1 MVALRISG
9 CEMSKVVILKLGI
22 IFIAIISFFWLFV
35 FGPFYDSIVVQL
47 VVFTVVMGW
56 NVLRFSLQE
65 AISLLKFCLPFVLS
79 LFVFGLIF
87 HFMQLFGRTDWL
99 EDTLIKCF
107 VFPSS
112 LVFLKILLTYITY
125 LDILNLPISMKKRI
139 GLITMKSAFQKG
151 EKILRR
157 FSWYLN
163 TYSDLQSGSRI
174 KSQLQKYA
182 CLIIALYLYLYEEI
196 ENSNRLLKNKY
207 HHLYEVNQ

>member
-1 MVALRISG
+1 MAMV
-9 CEMSKVVILKLGI
+9 KLGTVLVLI
-22 IFIAIISFFWLFV
+22 CSFFWLFV
-35 FGPFYDSIVVQL
+35 FGPFYDNIAIQL
-47 VVFTVVMGW
+47 AVFVFVMGW
-56 NVLRFSLQE
+56 HIIRFSFRE
-65 AISLLKFCLPFVLS
+65 TISLLKFCFPFVLS

-87 HFMQLFGRTDWL
+87 HFTRLFGRMDWL
-99 EDTLIKCF
+99 QDTLIKCL

-112 LVFLKILLTYITY
+112 LVFLKIMLAQITY

-163 TYSDLQSGSRI
+163 TYSGMQSAGRI
-174 KSQLQKYA
+174 RSELRKYA

-196 ENSNRLLKNKY
+196 ENSNRLLKNRY
-207 HHLYEVNQ
+207 QHLYEVNK

>member
-1 MVALRISG
+1 
-9 CEMSKVVILKLGI
+9 MSKVVILKLGI

-35 FGPFYDSIVVQL
+35 FGPFYDNIVVQL
-47 VVFTVVMGW
+47 VVFIVVMGW
-56 NVLRFSLQE
+56 NVLRFSIQE

-99 EDTLIKCF
+99 ADTLIKCF

>member
-1 MVALRISG
+1 MNNI
-9 CEMSKVVILKLGI
+9 VILKLGI
-22 IFIAIISFFWLFV
+22 IFIIIISFFWLFV

-47 VVFTVVMGW
+47 VVFIVVMGW
-56 NVLRFSLQE
+56 NVLRFSIQE

-87 HFMQLFGRTDWL
+87 HLMHLFGRTDWL

-125 LDILNLPISMKKRI
+125 LDILNLPFSMEKRI

-163 TYSDLQSGSRI
+163 TYSGLQSGSRI
-174 KSQLQKYA
+174 KSALQKYA

-207 HHLYEVNQ
+207 HHIYEVNE

>member
-1 MVALRISG
+1 
-9 CEMSKVVILKLGI
+9 MSKVVILKLGI

-47 VVFTVVMGW
+47 VVFIFVMGW
-56 NVLRFSLQE
+56 NVLRFSIQE

-99 EDTLIKCF
+99 ADTLIKCF

-125 LDILNLPISMKKRI
+125 LDILNLPISMEKRI

>member
-1 MVALRISG
+1 MNNI
-9 CEMSKVVILKLGI
+9 VILKLGI
-22 IFIAIISFFWLFV
+22 IFMNIISFFWLFV
-35 FGPFYDSIVVQL
+35 FGPYYDSIVIQL

-65 AISLLKFCLPFVLS
+65 TISLLKFCLPFVLS
-79 LFVFGLIF
+79 LLVFGLIF

-125 LDILNLPISMKKRI
+125 LDILNLPISMEKRV

>member
-1 MVALRISG
+1 VNNI
-9 CEMSKVVILKLGI
+9 VIFKLGA
-22 IFIAIISFFWLFV
+22 IFITILSFFWLFV
-35 FGPFYDSIVVQL
+35 FGPFYDDIVIQLAVFIVVI
-47 VVFTVVMGW
+47 GW

-65 AISLLKFCLPFVLS
+65 TISLLKFCLPFVLS

-87 HFMQLFGRTDWL
+87 HFIQLLGRTDWL
-99 EDTLIKCF
+99 PDTLIKCL

-112 LVFLKILLTYITY
+112 LIFLKILLTYITY

-151 EKILRR
+151 EKIMRR

-163 TYSDLQSGSRI
+163 TYSDLRSDNRI
-174 KSQLQKYA
+174 KSELKKYA

-207 HHLYEVNQ
+207 HHIYEANE

>member
-1 MVALRISG
+1 
-9 CEMSKVVILKLGI
+9 MSKVVILKLGI

-47 VVFTVVMGW
+47 VVFIVVMGW
-56 NVLRFSLQE
+56 NVLRFSIQE

-99 EDTLIKCF
+99 ADTLIKCF

-125 LDILNLPISMKKRI
+125 LDILNLPISMEKRI

-207 HHLYEVNQ
+207 HHLHEVNQ

>member
-1 MVALRISG
+1 M
-9 CEMSKVVILKLGI
+9 LKLGV
-22 IFIAIISFFWLFV
+22 IFIIILSFFWLFV
-35 FGPFYDSIVVQL
+35 FGPFYDNIAIQLTVFIVIL
-47 VVFTVVMGW
+47 GW

-65 AISLLKFCLPFVLS
+65 TISLLKFCFPFVLS

-87 HFMQLFGRTDWL
+87 HYVQLLGRTDWL
-99 EDTLIKCF
+99 QDTLIKCM

-112 LVFLKILLTYITY
+112 LIFLKILLTYITY

-151 EKILRR
+151 EKIMRR

-163 TYSDLQSGSRI
+163 TYSDLQSDNRI
-174 KSQLQKYA
+174 KSELKKYA

-196 ENSNRLLKNKY
+196 ENSNRLLKNRY
-207 HHLYEVNQ
+207 HHFYEVNE

>member
-1 MVALRISG
+1 MNNI
-9 CEMSKVVILKLGI
+9 VILKLGI
-22 IFIAIISFFWLFV
+22 IFIIIISFFWLFV
-35 FGPFYDSIVVQL
+35 FGPFYDSIIIQL

-56 NVLRFSLQE
+56 NVLRFSFQE

-125 LDILNLPISMKKRI
+125 LDILNLPISMDKRI

-163 TYSDLQSGSRI
+163 TYSDLQSGNRI

-182 CLIIALYLYLYEEI
+182 SLIIALYLYLYEEI

-207 HHLYEVNQ
+207 HHIYEVNQ

>member
-1 MVALRISG
+1 
-9 CEMSKVVILKLGI
+9 MSKVVILKLGI

-47 VVFTVVMGW
+47 VVFIVVMGW
-56 NVLRFSLQE
+56 NVLRFSIQE

-99 EDTLIKCF
+99 ADTLIKCF

-207 HHLYEVNQ
+207 HHLHEVNQ

>member
-1 MVALRISG
+1 MNN
-9 CEMSKVVILKLGI
+9 MVVIKIGI
-22 IFIAIISFFWLFV
+22 IFMVIIAFFWLFV
-35 FGPFYDSIVVQL
+35 FGPYYDSILVQL
-47 VVFTVVMGW
+47 IVFLAVMGW
-56 NVLRFSLQE
+56 NLLRFSIQE
-65 AISLLKFCLPFVLS
+65 TISLLKFCFPFVLS
-79 LFVFGLIF
+79 LMFFGLIF
-87 HFMQLFGRTDWL
+87 HFMQLLGRTDWL
-99 EDTLIKCF
+99 ADTLIKCLI
-107 VFPSS
+107 FPSS
-112 LVFLKILLTYITY
+112 LIFLKIMLTYITY

-163 TYSDLQSGSRI
+163 TYSELQSGNKI

-207 HHLYEVNQ
+207 LHLYGTNE

>member
-1 MVALRISG
+1 MNNI
-9 CEMSKVVILKLGI
+9 VILKLGV
-22 IFIAIISFFWLFV
+22 IFIIILSFFWLFV
-35 FGPFYDSIVVQL
+35 FGPFYDNIAIQLTVFIVIL
-47 VVFTVVMGW
+47 GW

-65 AISLLKFCLPFVLS
+65 TISLLKFCFPFVLS

-87 HFMQLFGRTDWL
+87 HYVQLLGRTDWL
-99 EDTLIKCF
+99 QDTLIKCM

-112 LVFLKILLTYITY
+112 LIFLKILLTYITY

-151 EKILRR
+151 EKIMRR

-163 TYSDLQSGSRI
+163 TYSDLQSDNRI
-174 KSQLQKYA
+174 KSELKKYA

-196 ENSNRLLKNKY
+196 ENSNRLLKNRY
-207 HHLYEVNQ
+207 QHLYEVNE

>member
-1 MVALRISG
+1 MNNI
-9 CEMSKVVILKLGI
+9 VILKLGI
-22 IFIAIISFFWLFV
+22 ILMVILSFFWLFV
-35 FGPFYDSIVVQL
+35 FGPFYDSIVIQM
-47 VVFTVVMGW
+47 VVFIVVMGW
-56 NVLRFSLQE
+56 NVLRFSLQD
-65 AISLLKFCLPFVLS
+65 AISLLKFCFPFVLS

-99 EDTLIKCF
+99 ADTLIKCF

-112 LVFLKILLTYITY
+112 LVFLKILLAYITY
-125 LDILNLPISMKKRI
+125 LDILNLPISMKNRI

-163 TYSDLQSGSRI
+163 TYSDLQSGNRI
-174 KSQLQKYA
+174 KSELQKYA

-207 HHLYEVNQ
+207 LHLYEVNK

>member
-1 MVALRISG
+1 MNNL
-9 CEMSKVVILKLGI
+9 VILKLGT
-22 IFIAIISFFWLFV
+22 IFIIILSFFWLFV
-35 FGPFYDSIVVQL
+35 FGPFYDSIAIQL
-47 VVFTVVMGW
+47 VVFIVVMGW
-56 NVLRFSLQE
+56 NALRFSFQE
-65 AISLLKFCLPFVLS
+65 TISLLKFCFPFVLS

-87 HFMQLFGRTDWL
+87 HFIQLFGRTDWL

-207 HHLYEVNQ
+207 LHLYGTNE

>member
-1 MVALRISG
+1 MNNR
-9 CEMSKVVILKLGI
+9 VILKLGI
-22 IFIAIISFFWLFV
+22 IFIIIISFFWLFV
-35 FGPFYDSIVVQL
+35 FGPFYDSIVIQL

-56 NVLRFSLQE
+56 NVLRFSLRE
-65 AISLLKFCLPFVLS
+65 TISLLKFCLPFVLS
-79 LFVFGLIF
+79 LLVFGLIF

-125 LDILNLPISMKKRI
+125 LDILNLPLSMEKRI

-174 KSQLQKYA
+174 KSALQKYA

-207 HHLYEVNQ
+207 LHLYEVTE